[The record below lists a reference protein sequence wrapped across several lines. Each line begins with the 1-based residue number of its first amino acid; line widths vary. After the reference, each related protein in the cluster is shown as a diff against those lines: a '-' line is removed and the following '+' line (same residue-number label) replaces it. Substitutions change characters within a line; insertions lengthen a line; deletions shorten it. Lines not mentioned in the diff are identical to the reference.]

1 MISFLNGICADKE
14 ADRVHIDVNGVGFE
28 VFVPAPAV
36 SGLLSVGEPVLLYT
50 YLSVRED
57 AMVLYG
63 FLNKD
68 ELYFFKKLISVSGIG
83 PKGALGLLSAMNVD
97 DLRFAIV
104 SGDTKSISKAPG
116 IGKKTA
122 ERLVLELRDKIS
134 PDTVTIAD
142 ERLTDTPGSSF
153 SLVQDEAV
161 EALVSLGY
169 PVLSAQ
175 KAVHSAFKKN
185 TEANTESL
193 LKAALTELV

>member
-1 MISFLNGICADKE
+1 M
-14 ADRVHIDVNGVGFE
+14 GF
-28 VFVPAPAV
+28 
-36 SGLLSVGEPVLLYT
+36 
-50 YLSVRED
+50 
-57 AMVLYG
+57 
-63 FLNKD
+63 
-68 ELYFFKKLISVSGIG
+68 
-83 PKGALGLLSAMNVD
+83 LSAMNVD

-134 PDTVTIAD
+134 PDTVPIAD

-153 SLVQDEAV
+153 SLMQDEAV
-161 EALVSLGY
+161 EALISLGY

-185 TEANTESL
+185 KIGRAY
-193 LKAALTELV
+193 V